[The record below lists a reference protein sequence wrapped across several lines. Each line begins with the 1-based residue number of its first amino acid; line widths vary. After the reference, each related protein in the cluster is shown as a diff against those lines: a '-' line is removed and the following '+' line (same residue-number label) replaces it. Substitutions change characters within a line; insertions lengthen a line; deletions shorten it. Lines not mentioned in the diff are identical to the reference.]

1 VAFAATQAVLWAL
14 RRPTLSRRRRARIA
28 VAAWAALLIGHI
40 AYEAASDRIADAA
53 AEGFVE

>member
-1 VAFAATQAVLWAL
+1 VLWAL

-53 AEGFVE
+53 AEAFVG